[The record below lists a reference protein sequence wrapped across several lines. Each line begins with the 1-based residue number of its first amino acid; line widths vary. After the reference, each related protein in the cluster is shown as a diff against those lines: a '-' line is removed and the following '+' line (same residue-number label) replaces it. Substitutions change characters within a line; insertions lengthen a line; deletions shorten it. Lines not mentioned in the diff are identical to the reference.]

1 MVKGG
6 GQIHSDVRSPE
17 AREPVAMGVTP
28 AATNMEPWR
37 LATVRDI
44 WGLLWVQSVWQWPSG
59 RAQGRKSPRIGVVS
73 KEIGGLLHW
82 RSGPASFSSL
92 ISYASP
98 FSLAPSPSESPAPQT
113 FLLLQQATCV
123 SPLTNGMEPTS
134 LLCREGPPSFCLSQL
149 FPHSTPFPCFC
160 PRP

>member
-44 WGLLWVQSVWQWPSG
+44 
-59 RAQGRKSPRIGVVS
+59 
-73 KEIGGLLHW
+73 
-82 RSGPASFSSL
+82 
-92 ISYASP
+92 
-98 FSLAPSPSESPAPQT
+98 
-113 FLLLQQATCV
+113 
-123 SPLTNGMEPTS
+123 
-134 LLCREGPPSFCLSQL
+134 
-149 FPHSTPFPCFC
+149 
-160 PRP
+160 